1 MHSLKNILILA
12 GTVIRKYDHWR
23 KGHANLRELTTM
35 NEYMRNDIG
44 VCRLHIS
51 GGSSAASH
59 YVRPRSTG
67 GVRRRL
73 NSRVQTGKSVLRRWR
88 KRVRARRE
96 LRQLDSR
103 FLRDIGVTC
112 LQARD
117 EWSKP
122 FWRS

>member
-1 MHSLKNILILA
+1 MYSLKSILIQV
-12 GTVIRKYDHWR
+12 GSVIPRYDYWR
-23 KGHANLRELTTM
+23 QRQAKLRELTTM
-35 NEYMRNDIG
+35 NEYMLNDIG

-67 GVRRRL
+67 RVRRRL